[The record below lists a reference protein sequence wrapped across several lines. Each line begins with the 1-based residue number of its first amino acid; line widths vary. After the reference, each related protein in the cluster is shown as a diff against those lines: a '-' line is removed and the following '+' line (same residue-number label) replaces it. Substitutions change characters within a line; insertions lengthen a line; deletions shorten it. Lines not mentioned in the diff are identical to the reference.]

1 MSKDRNIFPART
13 NQKLYFA
20 RLQLG
25 LVHEALADT
34 SAFDSEPRAMSCRE
48 AGIWHLHAGLGAFMQ
63 ELSRF
68 YKVIPPVSTPAALAA
83 AMAQRQQ
90 VSPEAEILQQ
100 LSDLPDSWLSQLNQ
114 LYRATLLPVELPDLA
129 TEAESPARIGIAVV
143 NTSVDSPLSQSD
155 LATLDAIHRALTQAI
170 RDFRA
175 ELVEF

>member
-1 MSKDRNIFPART
+1 MSKDRNIYPART

-25 LVHEALADT
+25 LMQDALADST
-34 SAFDSEPRAMSCRE
+34 AFDSEPRAMSCRE
-48 AGIWHLHAGLGAFMQ
+48 AAIWHLHAGLGAFMQ

-68 YKVIPPVSTPAALAA
+68 YKVTPAVSSPAALAV

-100 LSDLPDSWLSQLNQ
+100 LSEQTDSWLSQLNR
-114 LYRATLLPVELPDLA
+114 LYQATLLPVELPDLA

-143 NTSVDSPLSQSD
+143 NTSVDAPLSEPDVAALTS
-155 LATLDAIHRALTQAI
+155 IHRALTQAI

>member
-1 MSKDRNIFPART
+1 MSKDRNIYPART

-20 RLQLG
+20 RLQLN
-25 LVHEALADT
+25 LLAEALNDGA
-34 SAFDSEPRAMSCRE
+34 AFDSEPRALSCRE
-48 AGIWHLHAGLGAFMQ
+48 AAIWHLHAGLGAFMQ

-68 YKVIPPVSTPAALAA
+68 YKVQPPVSTPAALAA

-100 LSDLPDSWLSQLNQ
+100 LAEQPDSWLSRLLG

-129 TEAESPARIGIAVV
+129 TEADSPARIGIAVV
-143 NTSVDSPLSQSD
+143 STESDDPLSQPD
-155 LATLDAIHRALTQAI
+155 LAALDAIHRALTQAI

>member
-20 RLQLG
+20 RLQLN
-25 LVHEALADT
+25 LLQAALADT
-34 SAFDSEPRAMSCRE
+34 DSFDAEPRAMSCRE
-48 AGIWHLHAGLGAFMQ
+48 AAIGHLHAGLGAFMQ

-68 YKVIPPVSTPAALAA
+68 YKVIPPVSSPAALAA

-100 LSDLPDSWLSQLNQ
+100 LSELPDSWLSQLTQ
-114 LYRATLLPVELPDLA
+114 LYRATLLPIELPDLA
-129 TEAESPARIGIAVV
+129 SEADSPARIGIAVV
-143 NTSVDSPLSQSD
+143 NTTVDSPLSQTD

>member
-20 RLQLG
+20 RLQLN
-25 LVHEALADT
+25 LLKAPLPDT
-34 SAFDSEPRAMSCRE
+34 DSFDAEPRAMSCRE
-48 AGIWHLHAGLGAFMQ
+48 AAIGHLHAGLGAFMQ

-68 YKVIPPVSTPAALAA
+68 YKVLPPVSTPAALAA

-100 LSDLPDSWLSQLNQ
+100 LSEQPDSWLSQLQQ
-114 LYRATLLPVELPDLA
+114 LYSATLLPVELPDLA
-129 TEAESPARIGIAVV
+129 TEADSPARIGIAVI
-143 NTSVDSPLSQSD
+143 NTAFDATLSEPD
-155 LATLDAIHRALTQAI
+155 RAALDAIHRALTQAI

>member
-1 MSKDRNIFPART
+1 
-13 NQKLYFA
+13 
-20 RLQLG
+20 
-25 LVHEALADT
+25 
-34 SAFDSEPRAMSCRE
+34 
-48 AGIWHLHAGLGAFMQ
+48 MQ

-68 YKVIPPVSTPAALAA
+68 YKVIPPVSSPAALAA

-100 LSDLPDSWLSQLNQ
+100 LSELPDSWLSQLTQ
-114 LYRATLLPVELPDLA
+114 LYRATLLPIELPDLA

-143 NTSVDSPLSQSD
+143 NTTVDSPLSQTD

>member
-25 LVHEALADT
+25 LVHEVLADT
-34 SAFDSEPRAMSCRE
+34 NAFDSEPRAMSCRE
-48 AGIWHLHAGLGAFMQ
+48 AAIWHLHAGLGAFMQ

>member
-1 MSKDRNIFPART
+1 
-13 NQKLYFA
+13 
-20 RLQLG
+20 
-25 LVHEALADT
+25 
-34 SAFDSEPRAMSCRE
+34 MSCRE
-48 AGIWHLHAGLGAFMQ
+48 AAIGHLHAGLGAFMQ

-68 YKVIPPVSTPAALAA
+68 YKVIPPVSSPAALAA

-100 LSDLPDSWLSQLNQ
+100 LSELPDSWLSQLTQ
-114 LYRATLLPVELPDLA
+114 LYRATLLPIELPDLA
-129 TEAESPARIGIAVV
+129 SEADSPARIGIAVV
-143 NTSVDSPLSQSD
+143 NTTVDSPLSQTD

>member
-48 AGIWHLHAGLGAFMQ
+48 AAIWHLHAGLGAFMQ

>member
-34 SAFDSEPRAMSCRE
+34 NAFDSEPRALSCRE
-48 AGIWHLHAGLGAFMQ
+48 AAIWHLHAGLGAFMQ